1 MANDIGY
8 GIRITAD
15 GTAAFVDNV
24 KTSKAALRE
33 LGDEAERSGR
43 AVANAQNAQA
53 SATNKMASEY
63 RTAASSARTYAEST
77 NKLDSEMARF
87 LTSTDKAYRNQLLLD
102 KGNDLL
108 TRGLQAGLISQKA
121 YDATLA
127 RLAERFGT
135 TGKQASEHG
144 HVIEGL
150 GISAG
155 FAARETRALVDELA
169 AGRTNQA
176 LGTFTNIT
184 GRIAMVQPV
193 AVLATLAVVAFG
205 AGIAYAAAQSEKLGR
220 AIADMQAGLRATGRA
235 GIESDADLRQMVRT
249 LSLLPDVSRESAE
262 GIVSQ
267 FARTHQIGGD
277 LFKRLVGIVGDFSKA
292 TGEEAPKAAAK
303 LAQAF
308 EDPFKGAKALDEELN
323 ILTPRQRELIDS
335 FEKTHDVIAAQG
347 VLYDALKDRI
357 QGLQRDAMTPIERA
371 AQQLKETWHSLTDTM
386 RDSSAI
392 QAVKD
397 LYAGVLGVISTVIVK
412 VQTFLDLH
420 DRFFRAAVTLAS
432 GAGIGA
438 AIAEAS
444 RSTRGSSDTTTGVSS
459 ADKESLDD
467 QVKSAMK
474 LGDAYQSAG
483 EKMAELALK
492 RSAVIQALGALE
504 EAGRT
509 NGAEFAR
516 LKQVYVDLGIAM
528 AELARPV
535 SQAQAAFASSTAKS
549 AIEAQKGEI
558 DRLIERN
565 QFLYSNGLITAERYY
580 DTIADLSRRQLGLQV
595 QMIDAEIAAEQRA
608 FGQAAKLQ
616 EQLPIAAKL
625 YGLSLQRI
633 EAEKQLGAVQDVR
646 GQRAYAIAKAGFDYE
661 VKITQQVADY
671 LKKLKDQTAED
682 EFQLSLIGQTERAQK
697 IATAER
703 QVRLDAEAE
712 INRLLR
718 ERATLEA
725 KGPIDPAQAQ
735 AIENAIASIKSNLP
749 GAVQSAGD
757 LAGKISDA
765 GQNAI
770 ALSTAFQAV
779 DNAAFE
785 TFKRFKDG
793 WRGAAQYAADQIKQY
808 VVRLLYEITAQRW
821 LIGIFGAGAAG
832 ANASPATAGANALLG
847 SAGSSLAG
855 SALSGAGS
863 YLFGSEGVVS
873 TAAFGSA
880 GAGAFSAAAGA
891 GFSAGVDT
899 LGIAATAGAEAVGGF
914 SAVVGAAIPVI
925 GWIVLIGAALYA
937 IFGSKGG
944 AKKVGGSFLGNYT
957 GTGGFVSDV
966 TSTLDRSHYLHDE
979 TRQDADA
986 RKAGDVIAEAVAASI
1001 ARLGGTS
1008 SGFQV
1013 GVGWNR
1019 DTAGDAPSMVGTVAR
1034 DASGNVL
1041 FSTDNRNVSRDDGAI
1056 EAEIQ
1061 RQSEQVIVAILQHS
1075 NLSATIKKVIDSIDV
1090 NSSKE
1095 KIEGMLQL
1103 AQAFHDILALGS
1115 RDAVADAQEAYKAAS
1130 RTALET
1136 VRAQGTALVDL
1147 ANKFDGSAAMTQTLA
1162 QAQQTYRASLISLLA
1177 SIEQVKGELADMF
1190 GQTRE
1195 KIARSGLTD
1204 DQLYQRLQD
1213 QAGQKFG
1220 ELQSATDP
1228 AQAQRLAKELDSLY
1242 NQAFDMLSPEQ
1253 QQALKGQYLANLD
1266 VLDKTAN
1273 QKLTELAAAIAEES
1287 KKPFEVVATKL
1298 DEAADKMLAAAQKI
1312 SDAADAIV
1320 SAGGGGGG
1328 AGDTVVVFPR
1338 SPAPEAGV

>member
-267 FARTHQIGGD
+267 FARAHQIGGD

-420 DRFFRAAVTLAS
+420 DRFFRAAVALAS
-432 GAGIGA
+432 GAGIGG

-483 EKMAELALK
+483 EKMADLALK

-509 NGAEFAR
+509 NGAEYSR

-528 AELARPV
+528 SELARPA

-580 DTIADLSRRQLGLQV
+580 DTIADLSRRQLGLQL

-608 FGQAAKLQ
+608 YGQAAKLQ

-633 EAEKQLGAVQDVR
+633 EAEKQLGTVQDVR
-646 GQRAYAIAKAGFDYE
+646 GQRSYATAKAEFDYE
-661 VKITQQVADY
+661 VKITDQVAAY
-671 LKKLKDQTAED
+671 LKKQKEQTAED
-682 EFQLSLIGQTERAQK
+682 QFQLSLIGLTERAQK
-697 IATAER
+697 IANAER
-703 QVRLDAEAE
+703 QVRLEAE
-712 INRLLR
+712 KEINALLA
-718 ERATLEA
+718 ERAKLEA
-725 KGPIDPAQAQ
+725 LGPIDPAKAQ
-735 AIENAIASIKSNLP
+735 AIQNAIDRIKQGLP
-749 GAVQSAGD
+749 AAVQSAGD

-785 TFKRFKDG
+785 TFKRFKNG
-793 WRGAAQYAADQIKQY
+793 WRSAAQYAADQIKQY
-808 VVRLLYEITAQRW
+808 VVRLLYELTVQRFV
-821 LIGIFGAGAAG
+821 IGIFGAGAAG
-832 ANASPATAGANALLG
+832 AGASPASAATASLLG
-847 SAGSSLAG
+847 NAGSSFAS
-855 SALSGAGS
+855 SALGSYIGGAGTAIGGA
-863 YLFGSEGVVS
+863 YGASEGFAMGWASGVAGP
-873 TAAFGSA
+873 TAGYAE
-880 GAGAFSAAAGA
+880 AAGA
-891 GFSAGVDT
+891 TLSGVYD
-899 LGIAATAGAEAVGGF
+899 GIAAVLAD
-914 SAVVGAAIPVI
+914 IPVY
-925 GWIVLIGAALYA
+925 GWIALAVLAIAAY
-937 IFGSKGG
+937 FSGRGG
-944 AKKVGGSFLGNYT
+944 GPKVGGSFLGSVDSSGNVT
-957 GTGGFVSDV
+957 GDL

-979 TRQDADA
+979 TQADVQARKITEGIAHSYADA
-986 RKAGDVIAEAVAASI
+986 L
-1001 ARLGGTS
+1001 ARLGGS
-1008 SGFQV
+1008 SAGLQIGF
-1013 GVGWNR
+1013 GFNR
-1019 DTAGDAPSMVGTVAR
+1019 DPSGDAPSMAGYVIR
-1034 DASGNVL
+1034 DRGGNVVA
-1041 FSTDNRNVSRDDGAI
+1041 SHDNRDIGRSDEDFNAGIALEAERALVAALQISDLPSTIAKVISTIDVKNASKEAI
-1056 EAEIQ
+1056 ESA
-1061 RQSEQVIVAILQHS
+1061 
-1075 NLSATIKKVIDSIDV
+1075 LS
-1090 NSSKE
+1090 
-1095 KIEGMLQL
+1095 L
-1103 AQAFHDILALGS
+1103 AQAWEDILSQGQ
-1115 RDAVADAQEAYKAAS
+1115 RDVVADAAIALKSANA
-1130 RTALET
+1130 TALDT
-1136 VRAQGTALVDL
+1136 LRAQGSALVDL

-1162 QAQQTYRASLISLLA
+1162 KAQSDYRASLINLLA
-1177 SIEQVKGELADMF
+1177 SIEQVKGELHDMF

-1195 KIARSGLTD
+1195 KIARSGLSD

-1328 AGDTVVVFPR
+1328 SGDTVVVFPR